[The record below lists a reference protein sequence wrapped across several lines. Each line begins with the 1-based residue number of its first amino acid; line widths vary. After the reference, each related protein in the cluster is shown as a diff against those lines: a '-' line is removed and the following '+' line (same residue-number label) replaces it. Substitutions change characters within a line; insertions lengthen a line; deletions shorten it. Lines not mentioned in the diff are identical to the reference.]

1 MFLII
6 YMAFMASMSGGSFPG
21 SQCLNKR
28 GAVDEH
34 GNDKGGK
41 LPFNG
46 TWIPELLF
54 ALPFGG
60 CASLFYTDIIAVL
73 IALAAGTAWS
83 YFFMQR
89 GHGVVLP
96 WGDEAKPGN
105 RTRSQ
110 TLDKISDPLAKLF
123 RIKKWKPDGY
133 SRTVEY
139 CRLFM
144 AVKGFL
150 IGLPTGPGAIV
161 LTVLWPLSYE
171 IGHRLRGYPV
181 TVGRKR
187 IDPHTFTELLS
198 GVGAAIA
205 ILMVING
212 VSHDVF
218 N

>member
-1 MFLII
+1 MIFILC
-6 YMAFMASMSGGSFPG
+6 MAFLASMSGGSFPG
-21 SQCLNKR
+21 AQWLNKR
-28 GAVDEH
+28 GSVDEH
-34 GNDKGGK
+34 GKDKGGK

-46 TWIPELLF
+46 TWIPEMLF
-54 ALPFGG
+54 SLPFGV

-105 RTRSQ
+105 QTRSQ
-110 TLDKISDPLAKLF
+110 TLDKITDPLAKLF
-123 RIKKWKPDGY
+123 KIPKWKDDGY
-133 SRTVEY
+133 SRTIEY

-150 IGLPTGPGAIV
+150 IGLPTGPGAVV
-161 LTVLWPLSYE
+161 LAVLWPLSYE
-171 IGHRLRGYPV
+171 IGHRLRRYPIV
-181 TVGRKR
+181 IRGNQV
-187 IDPHTFTELLS
+187 DPHIFTELLS

-205 ILMVING
+205 ILMVMNG
-212 VSHDVF
+212 VSG
-218 N
+218 